1 VDEEKMRIVRR
12 IFQMRGVEGLS
23 QNAVYH
29 ALEREG
35 IPTPGGG
42 KYWDRAFIKLC
53 ILDDAYRP
61 VLERSLGYI
70 CAYQRDELIG
80 FVNLA

>member
-1 VDEEKMRIVRR
+1 MQIVRR
-12 IFQMRGVEGLS
+12 IFQMRGAQDLS

-35 IPTPGGG
+35 IPTPDGG

-53 ILDDAYRP
+53 TFDDAYRP
-61 VLERSLGYI
+61 HTFEEVEAIVSPGVAVKLD
-70 CAYQRDELIG
+70 RD
-80 FVNLA
+80 